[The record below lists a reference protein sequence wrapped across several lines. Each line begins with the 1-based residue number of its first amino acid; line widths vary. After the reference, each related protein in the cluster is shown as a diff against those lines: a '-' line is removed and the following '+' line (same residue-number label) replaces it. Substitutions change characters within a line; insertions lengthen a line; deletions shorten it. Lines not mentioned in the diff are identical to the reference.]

1 MQVHLTM
8 DKSAAVFSLLLSLL
22 LYRELK
28 RQGRA
33 RASRTVFLTVVCPRL
48 VLNGFLNRGLSPI
61 GFVPDWFVSPI
72 GCERGPY

>member
-33 RASRTVFLTVVCPRL
+33 RAS
-48 VLNGFLNRGLSPI
+48 
-61 GFVPDWFVSPI
+61 
-72 GCERGPY
+72 